1 MPPLSREPLPCVVGR
16 TCVLRRRKIYT
27 EVSRGVV
34 AHDRVTPRESAA
46 LFWVGKAC
54 FGGGLGGERG
64 ACVFQPAPDV
74 WPVWGHERD
83 AWGLVPDA
91 KFVHTR
97 QTQPAPTHVC
107 PNPGAQR
114 ERATTTNACVAVQT
128 RRRVL
133 QTPATHDHGGCFRGE
148 ATAKAVW
155 CVCLCDVVC
164 VVEGRRPGIKAMA
177 AAKRESVG
185 GVWQNYGGVE
195 VGWGGRTQTTMI
207 YRCQNFHGRG
217 RRRATVLGRRSAA
230 REGGSLAGGGPS
242 SRGGSCRRAY
252 LIHMS
257 MLAGELPRGV
267 FVARCGGST
276 LPIRLASS
284 WPESKFLTPR
294 TLVAAKGWGFVH
306 ASAP

>member
-133 QTPATHDHGGCFRGE
+133 QTPR
-148 ATAKAVW
+148 
-155 CVCLCDVVC
+155 
-164 VVEGRRPGIKAMA
+164 
-177 AAKRESVG
+177 
-185 GVWQNYGGVE
+185 
-195 VGWGGRTQTTMI
+195 TTMVV
-207 YRCQNFHGRG
+207 
-217 RRRATVLGRRSAA
+217 AS
-230 REGGSLAGGGPS
+230 EGKPPPRQCGVCACVMLCVS
-242 SRGGSCRRAY
+242 SRGGGQESKPW
-252 LIHMS
+252 L
-257 MLAGELPRGV
+257 LPRERV
-267 FVARCGGST
+267 LVVCGRITVVSRWVGGGEHK
-276 LPIRLASS
+276 PQ
-284 WPESKFLTPR
+284 
-294 TLVAAKGWGFVH
+294 
-306 ASAP
+306 